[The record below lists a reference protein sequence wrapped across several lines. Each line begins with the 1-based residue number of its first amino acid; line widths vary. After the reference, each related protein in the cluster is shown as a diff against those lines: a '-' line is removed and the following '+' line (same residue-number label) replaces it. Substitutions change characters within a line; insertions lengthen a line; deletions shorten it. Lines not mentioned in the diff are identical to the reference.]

1 MKVADNVQISC
12 IDKRQHYNP
21 HERIE
26 GVGGMYAGK
35 PWKPTETEAMAGIK
49 EGRWKFYTSVNGRS
63 VWVIIAIH
71 NGREY
76 LKTEA
81 DSYEPNNLLSLPECA
96 LKSNGDVAVD
106 GWSEWNSDRPSA
118 STTQI
123 SSERYNGLHRPLVF
137 EDSH

>member
-12 IDKRQHYNP
+12 INKRQHYNP

-26 GVGGMYAGK
+26 SVGGMHAGK
-35 PWKPTETEAMAGIK
+35 PWKLTETEAIAGIK
-49 EGRWKFYTSVNGRS
+49 EGKWKFYTSVNGRS

-81 DSYEPNNLLSLPECA
+81 DGYEPNNLLSLPEC
-96 LKSNGDVAVD
+96 
-106 GWSEWNSDRPSA
+106 P
-118 STTQI
+118 
-123 SSERYNGLHRPLVF
+123 
-137 EDSH
+137 